1 MRLLMHD
8 YDEDHYDDDDDDNN
22 DDENN
27 NNEYFTGAVWS
38 ISWRTRT

>member
-22 DDENN
+22 DDVYE
-27 NNEYFTGAVWS
+27 S
-38 ISWRTRT
+38 